1 MARAG
6 YLGGGIIRPGGAPPP
21 NVGSLTVSA
30 IARANGLGSHVA
42 NVKRQSI
49 VMDAAAIVARQ
60 HGFLT
65 PQTKIGL
72 SAARLQNFGATGGQH
87 AAHAVKRFTFDG
99 RDIIQVYTRPGVDEI
114 AVTGLATML
123 GLVTDVDRRANL
135 SIDKRLENNPQRI
148 AQMQLVVVSS
158 IGDLAEARKLA
169 RELEFQ
175 RRFFDRA
182 LLQSMQGGFGGDA
195 NYVAML
201 SDYEATLSSPPPADE
216 APGLMVDMIARL
228 IDG

>member
-42 NVKRQSI
+42 NVKRQNI
-49 VMDAAAIVARQ
+49 VMDAAATVARPQ
-60 HGFLT
+60 GLLT

-99 RDIIQVYTRPGVDEI
+99 
-114 AVTGLATML
+114 
-123 GLVTDVDRRANL
+123 
-135 SIDKRLENNPQRI
+135 
-148 AQMQLVVVSS
+148 
-158 IGDLAEARKLA
+158 
-169 RELEFQ
+169 
-175 RRFFDRA
+175 
-182 LLQSMQGGFGGDA
+182 
-195 NYVAML
+195 
-201 SDYEATLSSPPPADE
+201 
-216 APGLMVDMIARL
+216 
-228 IDG
+228 

>member
-1 MARAG
+1 
-6 YLGGGIIRPGGAPPP
+6 
-21 NVGSLTVSA
+21 
-30 IARANGLGSHVA
+30 
-42 NVKRQSI
+42 
-49 VMDAAAIVARQ
+49 
-60 HGFLT
+60 
-65 PQTKIGL
+65 
-72 SAARLQNFGATGGQH
+72 
-87 AAHAVKRFTFDG
+87 VKRFTFDG

-135 SIDKRLENNPQRI
+135 SIDKRLEDNPQRM
-148 AQMQLVVVSS
+148 AQMQLVVGSS

-201 SDYEATLSSPPPADE
+201 SEYEATLSSPPPADE